1 MQQLT
6 LQRILLSNKLTP
18 NALLLVLPLIE
29 GGKVPI
35 ISAGLLLLKEC
46 EITNRQALSSFGK
59 QVDDAC

>member
-35 ISAGLLLLKEC
+35 ISAGLLLLKGMQY
-46 EITNRQALSSFGK
+46 NK
-59 QVDDAC
+59 